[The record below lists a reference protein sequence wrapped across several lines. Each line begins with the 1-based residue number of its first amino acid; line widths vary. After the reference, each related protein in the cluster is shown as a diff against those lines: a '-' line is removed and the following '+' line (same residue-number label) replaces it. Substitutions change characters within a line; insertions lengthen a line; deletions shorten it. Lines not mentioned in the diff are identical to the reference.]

1 MKYIPDITVNVD
13 LTNPGQFF
21 ACCGLLELANRLW
34 PGAEGWFSEDG
45 DLFQISASN
54 NSLDA
59 LIGAL
64 SFAKLNHLVPGDPY
78 SSPIEIGD
86 PFDLIRIDWWTQDF
100 FGARDLKVWAG
111 TMESFGIARALQH
124 ALRSPKFH
132 SSDLFNVGVVVK
144 NPDEVNKKKE
154 PFYFDSRRAPN
165 AHSIDVGFSAND
177 LGMTTFGHPAVELLC
192 LIGLQVARPL
202 ATAKKRIYNYYA
214 WTTPVTASLI
224 LPAGLGF
231 IRTRNTHAFQ
241 FENWFRTGQKKHK
254 AFRSAIPIN
263 LKGDN
268 HDQTERS

>member
-1 MKYIPDITVNVD
+1 MKESPDITVNVD

-45 DLFQISASN
+45 FHFHVSSNN

-59 LIGAL
+59 LIEAL
-64 SFAKLNHLVPGDPY
+64 SFAKFSHLVPSDPY
-78 SSPIEIGD
+78 SSPIEVGD
-86 PFDLIRIDWWTQDF
+86 PFDPLVIDWWTQDF
-100 FGARDLKVWAG
+100 FGAKDLKVWAG
-111 TMESFGIARALQH
+111 KMESFGIARALQH

-132 SSDLFNVGVVVK
+132 SSDLFNHGVVVR
-144 NPDEVNKKKE
+144 NPDEVTDKKE

-165 AHSIDVGFSAND
+165 SHSIDVGFSTNK
-177 LGMTTFGHPAVELLC
+177 LSMTTVGHPAVELLC

-214 WTTPVTASLI
+214 WTKPLTASLI
-224 LPAGLGF
+224 LPAGLGV
-231 IRTRNTHAFQ
+231 IRTRNTLAFQ

-263 LKGDN
+263 LNGDH
-268 HDQTERS
+268 HDQTEGS